1 MKKDKLK
8 DIMGHSLEQAKKL
21 LLRDGY
27 IAPVGFI
34 YYGDKIDIIGLR
46 LKNLEDKELQIYALG
61 EMARVKKAD
70 AVLTIIESWYVVSD
84 KKDLKIVP
92 SKHPERKECII
103 AVGECEE
110 GNVMMVQMFDRS
122 KRKNEEKDEFIFGEK
137 IEDMNIGFSRFKFGI
152 EKKEKNSDLYRGYV

>member
-8 DIMGHSLEQAKKL
+8 DIMEHMLEQAKTL

-34 YYGDKIDIIGLR
+34 HYGNKIDIIGLR
-46 LKNLEDKELQIYALG
+46 LKNQEDKEMQILALG

-70 AVLTIIESWYVVSD
+70 AVITVIESWYVVSD
-84 KKDLKIVP
+84 KKDLNIVP
-92 SKHPERKECII
+92 SKHSARKECII

-110 GNVMMVQMFDRS
+110 GSVMIIQKFERRV
-122 KRKNEEKDEFIFGEK
+122 RKNGKKDKFIFTEK
-137 IEDMNIGFSRFKFGI
+137 EEDMNIGFSRFKFGI
-152 EKKEKNSDLYRGYV
+152 EKNEDSYQGYV